1 LITYRAFTNRDVRI
15 LAEIWRSRAH
25 ERGLMQP
32 MSAALFEELV
42 LSKSYFDNAGLIL
55 ALDDGAPA
63 GYVHAGFGP
72 TEDGSTLC
80 YNRGVI
86 SMLIVRPEYRRR
98 GIGQQLLAHAEKYL
112 CGRGVKEIYGG
123 GIHPVTPFYLG
134 LYGGSELPGVL
145 ASDADA
151 LRRYEASGFTA
162 VDRCAV
168 FHRDLTTFRPIVD
181 RKQLQ
186 LRRQQNLQVVVDPPC
201 RTWWEACTFGGFD
214 RTRFEL
220 APKTGGPPIASLTVW
235 SMEPLST
242 SLGVRATGM
251 YDLYVDPAH
260 RRQGTAVCLLGE
272 ACKQLA
278 AEGVA
283 LLETQAMLRDT
294 PAVNLFKKLG
304 FKQVDE
310 GVVFRKTPHCELP
323 AEASTV
329 ANAEVAQSA
338 PGNPS

>member
-1 LITYRAFTNRDVRI
+1 MITYRPFTNRDVRS

-42 LSKSYFDNAGLIL
+42 LSKPYFDNAGLVL
-55 ALDDGAPA
+55 AVDDGQPV

-72 TEDGSTLC
+72 TEDGFSLC
-80 YNRGVI
+80 YQRGVI
-86 SMLIVRPEYRRR
+86 SMLIVRPEYRRQ
-98 GIGQQLLAHAEKYL
+98 GIGQQLLARAEEYL
-112 CGRGVKEIYGG
+112 CRRGAKEIYGG
-123 GIHPVTPFYLG
+123 GIYPLTPFYLG

-145 ASDADA
+145 ATDADA

-162 VDRCAV
+162 IDHCAV
-168 FHRDLTTFRPIVD
+168 FHRELASFRPLMD

-186 LRRQQNLQVVVDPPC
+186 LRRQQIVQVVVDPPC

-220 APKTGGPPIASLTVW
+220 APKGGGPATAWLTVW
-235 SMEPLST
+235 SMEQLST
-242 SLGVRATGM
+242 SLGARATGM
-251 YDLYVDPAH
+251 YDLFVEPAQ
-260 RRQGTAVCLLGE
+260 RRQGVAVYLLGE

-278 AEGVA
+278 AEGVT
-283 LLETQAMLRDT
+283 LLETQAMLRDLA
-294 PAVNLFKKLG
+294 AVNLFHKLG

-310 GVVFRKTPHCELP
+310 GILFRKEPHCEATAGLAP
-323 AEASTV
+323 AAAASS
-329 ANAEVAQSA
+329 Q
-338 PGNPS
+338 

>member
-1 LITYRAFTNRDVRI
+1 
-15 LAEIWRSRAH
+15 
-25 ERGLMQP
+25 
-32 MSAALFEELV
+32 
-42 LSKSYFDNAGLIL
+42 
-55 ALDDGAPA
+55 LDDDAPV

-72 TEDGSTLC
+72 TDDGSTLC
-80 YNRGVI
+80 YDRGVI

-98 GIGQQLLAHAEKYL
+98 GIGQQLLARAEEYL

-123 GIHPVTPFYLG
+123 GIHPLTPFYLG

-151 LRRYEASGFTA
+151 LRRYEASGFAA

-168 FHRDLTTFRPIVD
+168 FHRDLATFRPVVD

-186 LRRQQNLQVVVDPPC
+186 LRRQQNLQVLVDPPC
-201 RTWWEACTFGGFD
+201 RSWWEACTFGGFD

-220 APKTGGPPIASLTVW
+220 APKSGGPPTAWLTVW

-242 SLGVRATGM
+242 SWGVRATGM
-251 YDLYVDPAH
+251 YELHVEPAH
-260 RRQGTAVCLLGE
+260 RRQGIAVCLLSE

-283 LLETQAMLRDT
+283 LLETQAMLRDA

-304 FKQVDE
+304 FKHVDE
-310 GVVFRKTPHCELP
+310 GVVFQKTPHCGLRTETT
-323 AEASTV
+323 AAGSTV
-329 ANAEVAQSA
+329 AAQPA
-338 PGNPS
+338 AGNPS